1 MGRTGRERAVLTWT
15 GVATAVGVLTL
26 LVTGCA
32 VGAQP
37 EQQDYVGT
45 WVLDGASGD
54 GAPAF
59 VVSADRTY
67 TARDIPTDLACRT
80 GNAATSPP
88 GCADG
93 GDPTSFSGRC
103 EAADGDSPGIRF
115 SFDGHF
121 VRQGYASDGGLDFY
135 VGSLDVPRPDYRFVR
150 LPSD

>member
-103 EAADGDSPGIRF
+103 EAAVGDSPGIRF

-121 VRQGYASDGGLDFY
+121 VPQGYASDEGLDFF
-135 VGSLDVPRPDYRFVR
+135 VGSLDVPCPDYRFVR
-150 LPSD
+150 SSSD